1 MEARTEL
8 RGARM
13 SKGLVVVIAVCVT
26 LGLGITGGVVAKNFK
41 AAPAA
46 TQTHFVQGLGG
57 AASEQPARRGGTAI
71 VGGSEPATSSALADR
86 ATDRNAAV
94 AAPVAEPDGLR
105 NARGFR
111 LVP

>member
-71 VGGSEPATSSALADR
+71 VSGSEPATSSAVGPDERPYTAP
-86 ATDRNAAV
+86 
-94 AAPVAEPDGLR
+94 AAPVAEPSGVR
-105 NARGFR
+105 NARGFH

>member
-57 AASEQPARRGGTAI
+57 PASEQPARRGGTAI
-71 VGGSEPATSSALADR
+71 VSGSEYAIPTSTTAP
-86 ATDRNAAV
+86 
-94 AAPVAEPDGLR
+94 AAPVAEPSGLR
-105 NARGFR
+105 NARGFH
-111 LVP
+111 LIP